1 MEDKMK
7 KLALVLLV
15 TCLALPLAASYHKSW
30 TMLTASVDCA
40 ADTVLTRGTDFT
52 SRPIPIGKESYP
64 RDCSVTITF
73 TRAAGSASTVDF
85 EFEVS
90 TDNGATWSLLREADT
105 LDTPL
110 IQIPTNTP
118 VITGTTVRVTFYM
131 NIPAVSHIRLRS
143 IDNND
148 VANALTAIN
157 VTLSL

>member
-1 MEDKMK
+1 
-7 KLALVLLV
+7 
-15 TCLALPLAASYHKSW
+15 
-30 TMLTASVDCA
+30 MLGTAVDCA
-40 ADTVLTRGTDFT
+40 ADTVLANGTDFA
-52 SRPIPIGKESYP
+52 SANVPIGKESYP

-90 TDNGATWSLLREADT
+90 TDQKATWSLLREADS

-118 VITGTTVRVTFYM
+118 IMTGTTVRVTFYM
-131 NIPAVSHIRLRS
+131 NAPAVSHIRLRS

-157 VTLSL
+157 VTLSI

>member
-1 MEDKMK
+1 MK
-7 KLALVLLV
+7 KLTLIFLAALLVL
-15 TCLALPLAASYHKSW
+15 PLMASYHKHW
-30 TMLTASVDCA
+30 TMLGAAVDCA
-40 ADTVLTRGTDFT
+40 ANTVITNGTNFA
-52 SRPIPIGKESYP
+52 SAHVPIDKESYP

-90 TDNGATWSLLREADT
+90 TDRMATWSLLREADS
-105 LDTPL
+105 LGTPL

-118 VITGTTVRVTFYM
+118 TITATTVLVTFYM
-131 NIPAVSHIRLRS
+131 NVPAVSHIRLRS

>member
-1 MEDKMK
+1 MK
-7 KLALVLLV
+7 KLTLIALVAL
-15 TCLALPLAASYHKSW
+15 LALPLAASYHKHW
-30 TMLTASVDCA
+30 TMLGTAVDCA
-40 ADTVLTRGTDFT
+40 ADTVISNGTAFV
-52 SRPIPIGKESYP
+52 SAHVPIGKESYP

-90 TDNGATWSLLREADT
+90 TDKGATWSLLREADS

-110 IQIPTNTP
+110 VQIPTNTP
-118 VITGTTVRVTFYM
+118 VITGTTVRVTFYF
-131 NIPAVSHIRLRS
+131 NVPAVSHIRLRS

-157 VTLSL
+157 VTLSI